1 MDESRWIVA
10 AVVGLAGLF
19 LLIRILRT
27 GKGPC

>member
-10 AVVGLAGLF
+10 VVVGLAGLY
-19 LLIRILRT
+19 LLLRVLRT